1 MLQGLRDGR
10 VCERIWQKDRTV
22 WSAEQVPELTDRLG
36 WLTLPEV
43 MDGQVDGITAIAH
56 EIKRRGY
63 RHVMLLGMGG
73 SSLAP
78 EVFARTFGSAVGYPE
93 LLVLDSTHPEAVA
106 AAEMAI
112 DPTTALFVVSSK
124 SGTTLETLSLFR
136 TFWDR
141 VERVAKRPGDHFVAI
156 TDPGTPLEHLAVERG
171 FRNICPAPPDV
182 GGRYSALSVFG
193 LVPAALIGIDIG
205 QLLERARTIAA
216 ASASS
221 DLTAANPG
229 LELGAALG
237 GLALSGVDKV
247 TFLAVPQLAS
257 FPDWIE
263 QLLAESTGK
272 GGRGILPV
280 ASEPPL
286 SPQEFGQDRLFVA
299 LTIGGASGDVEQFTS
314 DIEQAGHP
322 VVRIHLR
329 DSFDLGQEMYRWE
342 MAVAVAGAVL
352 GIHPFDQP
360 DVQLAKDLAR
370 SAMDSRAG
378 AAMPSGQQA
387 VDAADPRQLREELGK
402 WAQAELGDYVAL
414 QAYLAPNEDTTVR
427 LQEVRKVLGQR
438 LRVATTLGYGPRFLH
453 STGQLHKGG
462 PHTGLFLQLVDRP
475 AHDVP
480 VPETDYTFGMLIG
493 AQALGD
499 YQALRQRGRRILRVD
514 LGEDAAAGLT
524 ALLEALR

>member
-1 MLQGLRDGR
+1 L
-10 VCERIWQKDRTV
+10 V
-22 WSAEQVPELTDRLG
+22 
-36 WLTLPEV
+36 LPEV
-43 MDGQVDGITAIAH
+43 MYGQVDGIVAIAH
-56 EIKRRGY
+56 EIKQRGY
-63 RHVMLLGMGG
+63 RHVTLLGMGG

-78 EVFARTFGSAVGYPE
+78 EVFARTFGSAAGYPE
-93 LLVLDSTHPEAVA
+93 LLVLDSTHPAAVA
-106 AAEMAI
+106 AATMEI
-112 DPTTALFVVSSK
+112 DPATALFVVSSK
-124 SGTTLETLSLFR
+124 SGTTLETMSLFR

-141 VERVAKRPGDHFVAI
+141 VARVDEKPGDHFIAI
-156 TDPGTPLEHLAVERG
+156 TDPGTPLEQLATERG
-171 FRNICPAPPDV
+171 FRNVCPAPPDV

-193 LVPAALIGIDIG
+193 LVPAALIGIDIR

-237 GLALSGVDKV
+237 GLALSGIDKV
-247 TFLAVPQLAS
+247 TFLATPQLAS

-280 ASEPPL
+280 ASEPRL
-286 SPQEFGQDRLFVA
+286 SRHQFSQDRLFVA
-299 LTIGGASGDVEQFTS
+299 LTIEGASDDVERFAS
-314 DIEQAGHP
+314 DVEQAGHP

-352 GIHPFDQP
+352 GIRPFDQP

-370 SAMDSRAG
+370 RAMEG
-378 AAMPSGQQA
+378 AADAAEPRGQHA
-387 VDAADPRQLREELGK
+387 VSTADPRQLGEELEK
-402 WAQAELGDYVAL
+402 WAQAEPGDYLAL
-414 QAYLAPNEDTTVR
+414 QAYLAPNEETTVR

-438 LRVATTLGYGPRFLH
+438 LGVATTLGYGPRFLH

-462 PHTGLFLQLVDRP
+462 PNTGLFLQLVDRP

-499 YQALRQRGRRILRVD
+499 YQALQQRGRRILRVD

-524 ALLEALR
+524 RLLEALG